1 MLRPPRRRAFE
12 PPVDN
17 SVKNSASKRAARPYG
32 GLPVGGGRVGFEKK
46 SIGIIYLIEIIRG
59 FGAIVTTPSLF
70 RAPCGHLGGLHVRL
84 AVRAEAVY
92 RWAPEIS
99 RSSMHSETT
108 FAGSGG
114 APAGDGVIP
123 VSALNRAIGT
133 MLERT
138 FPLLWVAGEVSN
150 FTRAASGHWYFSI
163 KDQQAQMRCV
173 MFRGR
178 AQHAEFT
185 PREGDKI
192 EVRALV
198 TMYEPR
204 GEVQLNVEAVRRTGQ
219 GRLYEAFL
227 RLKAQLEAEGLF
239 APERKRALPTHPRA
253 IGVVTSLQAAALRDV
268 LTTLARRA
276 PHVPVIVYPAPVQGA
291 GAAEKLA
298 AMVATA
304 SARREVDVLIVCRGG
319 GSIEDLWSF
328 NDEALARA
336 IAASEVPVV
345 CGVGHETDFT
355 IADFAADVRAPTPTG
370 AAELVSPQRAL
381 LLRELGERQNAL
393 ARGLRRGLDSRAQ
406 QLDWLARRLISPA
419 ERLQRQSMHVG
430 QLAARL
436 AAAGARPV
444 RDARAR
450 FALVQLRWQRA
461 RPDVAPARQVLA
473 TLAQRLDA
481 TLRRRVERDTAR
493 VATCAARLEVLSPQR
508 TLERGYAAL
517 IDTQTGRAVRA
528 PAALKPQR
536 RLTVHLAEGSAD
548 VSLADVQPRLSDTF

>member
-1 MLRPPRRRAFE
+1 MPCARAQ
-12 PPVDN
+12 
-17 SVKNSASKRAARPYG
+17 SI
-32 GLPVGGGRVGFEKK
+32 VGPA
-46 SIGIIYLIEIIRG
+46 EI
-59 FGAIVTTPSLF
+59 FL
-70 RAPCGHLGGLHVRL
+70 
-84 AVRAEAVY
+84 
-92 RWAPEIS
+92 
-99 RSSMHSETT
+99 SSMHSDTH
-108 FAGSGG
+108 FSGPGG
-114 APAGDGVIP
+114 ASGGDGVIP
-123 VSALNRAIGT
+123 VSALNRAIGS
-133 MLERT
+133 MLERA

-219 GRLYEAFL
+219 GRLFEAFL

-239 APERKRALPTHPRA
+239 APERKRALPSHPRA
-253 IGVVTSLQAAALRDV
+253 IGIVTSLQAAALRDV

-304 SARREVDVLIVCRGG
+304 NERREVDVLIVCRGG

-328 NDEALARA
+328 NDEGLART
-336 IAASEVPVV
+336 IAASALPVV

-381 LLRELGERQNAL
+381 LLRELAERQRAL
-393 ARGLRRGLDSRAQ
+393 ARGLRRTLDLRAQ
-406 QLDWLARRLISPA
+406 QLDWLARRLVSPA
-419 ERLQRQSMHVG
+419 ERLRRQSEHVG

-461 RPDVAPARQVLA
+461 RPDLAHARQTLA
-473 TLAQRLDA
+473 GAAQRLHA
-481 TLRRRVERDTAR
+481 AFERRCERDAAR
-493 VATCAARLEVLSPQR
+493 VAACAARLDVLSPQR

-517 IDTQTGRAVRA
+517 IDAQTGHALRA
-528 PAALKPQR
+528 PSALKPQR
-536 RLTVHLAEGSAD
+536 RLTVHLAQGSAD